1 MKFSNPHV
9 MIKYVY
15 AVLKAILIA
24 TAFFIGIKKSSAQKE
39 FSSGQ
44 NILGVSVGVGGS
56 LQSAAYDKQSPTIA
70 MIYERGIWDGI
81 GPGNI
86 GLGAYLG
93 FKSYNYRGKDFFG
106 TYNYKWNYTVF
117 GIRGAY
123 HYDFIGDGKLDTYGG
138 VMLGLANTN
147 FKYSYSYDY
156 LNYNVPDYKR
166 TALIA
171 DVFVGTKYYLTPK
184 IAIFGE
190 ASFNVSLISLGA
202 NINF

>member
-1 MKFSNPHV
+1 
-9 MIKYVY
+9 VY

-24 TAFFIGIKKSSAQKE
+24 AAFLIGIKKSNAQVE

-44 NILGVSVGVGGS
+44 NILGLSIGIGGS
-56 LQSAAYDKQSPTIA
+56 MQSAAYDKQSPTIA

-93 FKSYNYRGKDFFG
+93 YKSYNYRGVNPYG

-138 VMLGLANTN
+138 VMMGIANRN
-147 FKYSYSYDY
+147 FRYSYSYDSY
-156 LNYNVPDYKR
+156 YYDIPKYSG
-166 TALIA
+166 TFIIA
-171 DVFVGTKYYLTPK
+171 DVFVGTRYYITPT
-184 IAIFGE
+184 IAVFGE

>member
-1 MKFSNPHV
+1 
-9 MIKYVY
+9 MIKHVY

-24 TAFFIGIKKSSAQKE
+24 TAFLIGIKKSNAQVE
-39 FSSGQ
+39 FASGQ
-44 NILGVSVGVGGS
+44 NILGVSIGVGGS
-56 LQSAAYDKQSPTIA
+56 MQSAAYDKQSPTIA
-70 MIYERGIWDGI
+70 MIYERGVWDAV

-93 FKSYNYRGKDFFG
+93 FKSYNYSGRDYWG

-117 GIRGAY
+117 GIRAAY

-138 VMLGLANTN
+138 AMLGIANRN
-147 FKYSYSYDY
+147 FRYSYSYDHY
-156 LNYNVPDYKR
+156 AGVPNYKNTVL
-166 TALIA
+166 AA
-171 DVFVGTKYYLTPK
+171 DIFVGTRYYVTPN

-190 ASFNVSLISLGA
+190 ASINVSLISLGA